1 MYKALDI
8 SNYIINKCIDDNIPI
23 SNMQLQK
30 ILYCIQR
37 ECLQIYKREMFID
50 EIGAW
55 PFGPVVPEVYYRY
68 CGFGANPIRIRSAA
82 DYRNNISNADLA
94 LINYIVEKTRIL
106 KPWALT
112 EDVHRKG
119 HAYYIIYNNG
129 FGNHRVIPKDLIKK
143 KG

>member
-8 SNYIINKCIDDNIPI
+8 SKYIINKCVNDNIPI

-37 ECLQIYKREMFID
+37 ECLQLYKKEMFVD
-50 EIGAW
+50 EIEAW

-94 LINYIVEKTRIL
+94 LINYIVEKQ
-106 KPWALT
+106 
-112 EDVHRKG
+112 E
-119 HAYYIIYNNG
+119 Y
-129 FGNHRVIPKDLIKK
+129 
-143 KG
+143 